1 MPGPPACSIGCC
13 PTRPGATRSDEDGVQ
28 TELIPL
34 PSHIDTALRVL
45 TCPAG
50 TPSCG
55 AGSDPPFVRRAE
67 ATHTESA
74 VSLSDRV
81 SLLMPAPGLTLRH
94 THSHSQAR
102 IHTQNSHT
110 RGGVHAPPPGG
121 GTVADPPPGVS
132 PNSRTCCPR
141 TRCLSTETITSTPNE
156 PPLHSLRESAFCF
169 GHGPE
174 TAEEPL

>member
-1 MPGPPACSIGCC
+1 MAEEEPASGPNLLCPHRVEMPGPPACSVGRC

-55 AGSDPPFVRRAE
+55 AGSDPPFARRAE

-102 IHTQNSHT
+102 THTQNSHT
-110 RGGVHAPPPGG
+110 RGGVHAPPGG
-121 GTVADPPPGVS
+121 GALWPTPLRGSPQTPGPAVRGPDVS
-132 PNSRTCCPR
+132 AQRR
-141 TRCLSTETITSTPNE
+141 
-156 PPLHSLRESAFCF
+156 
-169 GHGPE
+169 
-174 TAEEPL
+174 